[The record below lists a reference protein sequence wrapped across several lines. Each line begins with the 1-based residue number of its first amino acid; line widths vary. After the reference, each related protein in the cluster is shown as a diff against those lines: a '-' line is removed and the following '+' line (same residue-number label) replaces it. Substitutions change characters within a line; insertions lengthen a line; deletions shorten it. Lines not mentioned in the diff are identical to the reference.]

1 MFPSLDVRSLFKA
14 IKKHNRK
21 KSIGGN
27 IFSLLTL
34 IWCVPSEFVN
44 YTLKAVLI
52 PPPFPQLI
60 FKKENYNTNTDFILL
75 TCFVFHMIQMKITN
89 FDTFNPLSANPTK
102 WLNTLKQFI
111 GNLPTNC
118 LSVFDH
124 FVGLALKGLICG
136 FHELLL
142 PNSYLVL
149 PGCVWDWSIFTCY
162 LIFHVIRFVIFFVY
176 CSEVRGFNSIK
187 KDSHA
192 SNMRKQKHWK
202 KSLSL

>member
-21 KSIGGN
+21 KSIGDN

-102 WLNTLKQFI
+102 WLNTIKQFI

-124 FVGLALKGLICG
+124 FGGLALKGLNRRI
-136 FHELLL
+136 LLKTIL
-142 PNSYLVL
+142 KRIRSFYLV
-149 PGCVWDWSIFTCY
+149 
-162 LIFHVIRFVIFFVY
+162 RF
-176 CSEVRGFNSIK
+176 E
-187 KDSHA
+187 H
-192 SNMRKQKHWK
+192 
-202 KSLSL
+202 

>member
-1 MFPSLDVRSLFKA
+1 MFLNIGLASLVLLIIFLVTMMVNLQTRS
-14 IKKHNRK
+14 
-21 KSIGGN
+21 
-27 IFSLLTL
+27 
-34 IWCVPSEFVN
+34 
-44 YTLKAVLI
+44 
-52 PPPFPQLI
+52 
-60 FKKENYNTNTDFILL
+60 FI
-75 TCFVFHMIQMKITN
+75 CGK
-89 FDTFNPLSANPTK
+89 FNPLSTNITK
-102 WLNTLKQFI
+102 WSNTLKQFVAK
-111 GNLPTNC
+111 LSMNC

-142 PNSYLVL
+142 PNCYLVL

-192 SNMRKQKHWK
+192 SKMRKQKHWK